1 VREGVVLFDILIFDM
16 VIEILCDVLWNW
28 VVVEGLVDRARG
40 GGGGRA
46 LNLFRTIKLLVG
58 NAF

>member
-1 VREGVVLFDILIFDM
+1 M

-28 VVVEGLVDRARG
+28 VVVEGLVDRAC

-46 LNLFRTIKLLVG
+46 LNLLRTIRLLVR